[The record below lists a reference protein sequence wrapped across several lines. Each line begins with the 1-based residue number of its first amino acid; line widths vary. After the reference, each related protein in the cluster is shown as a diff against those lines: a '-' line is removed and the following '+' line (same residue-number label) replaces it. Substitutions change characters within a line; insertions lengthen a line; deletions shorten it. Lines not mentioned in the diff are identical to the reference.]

1 MRKYIN
7 GKFWFDD
14 KTHAYGL
21 GEQPLGGFTQ
31 VFKSLGLAGNNPFYT
46 ESGRDRGKAVHLL
59 CQALDEGREIDES
72 KIEDAR
78 TLGRFQAYKR
88 FKAETGFIPDQIEN
102 PVFNAPLL
110 IACIPDRTGRL
121 SGVVVTVDIK
131 GGAKA
136 AWHPW
141 QTAWQ
146 NLCLFENYASY
157 PRYAL
162 YLKDTGR
169 YKLEPHEDPYDF
181 EVARAAA
188 IIFNT
193 KRGIEK

>member
-1 MRKYIN
+1 MFIY
-7 GKFWFDD
+7 DD
-14 KTHAYGL
+14 KTHTYTLDGK
-21 GEQPLGGFTQ
+21 PLVGFTEC
-31 VFKSLGLAGNNPFYT
+31 FKSLGLIDTAFYT
-46 ESGRDRGKAVHLL
+46 NEGRDRGTAVHML

-78 TLGRFQAYKR
+78 TLGRFRGYKR
-88 FKAETGFIPDQIEN
+88 FKDETGFSPEVIER
-102 PVFNAPLL
+102 PVYSKRHR
-110 IACIPDRTGRL
+110 IACTPDRTGRL
-121 SGVVVTVDIK
+121 NSVLATIDIK

-136 AWHPW
+136 HWHPF

-146 NLCLFENYASY
+146 GLCLYEEPEAF

-188 IIFNT
+188 IIFHT
-193 KRGIEK
+193 KRGM